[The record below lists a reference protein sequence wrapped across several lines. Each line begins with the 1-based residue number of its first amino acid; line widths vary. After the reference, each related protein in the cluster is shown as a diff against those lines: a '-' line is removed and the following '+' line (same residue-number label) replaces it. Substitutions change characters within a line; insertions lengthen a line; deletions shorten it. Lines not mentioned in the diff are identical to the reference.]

1 MLVPILTLS
10 QYTTHGSRQKKPRSD
25 ECKFRCRP
33 GCSKKF
39 KTSTGRFKHLQLVQK
54 CGKWW
59 GIHSQLI
66 DEKRANDVS
75 SELSSDT
82 GLDDQQVT
90 NTIEMDISEPIL
102 YKWAHDNTEVPNM
115 SETVDE
121 DLPSQQY
128 NRLDVFVEEY
138 HGAAQVQY
146 TGPNLYDQLWDS
158 DEYYEHRKLGG
169 PYYPFSGYV
178 EWEVV
183 QWLNSLDVPM
193 EKIDRFFDLNYVS
206 LMKYCVSASSNK
218 TPGQEPAILLHFCPR
233 TQDAN

>member
-1 MLVPILTLS
+1 M
-10 QYTTHGSRQKKPRSD
+10 
-25 ECKFRCRP
+25 E
-33 GCSKKF
+33 
-39 KTSTGRFKHLQLVQK
+39 K

-66 DEKRANDVS
+66 NEKHASDVS

-90 NTIEMDISEPIL
+90 NDIEIDMNEPTSYEWTHDI
-102 YKWAHDNTEVPNM
+102 TEVPSM
-115 SETVDE
+115 SETMNE
-121 DLPSQQY
+121 DLFSQKH

-138 HGAAQVQY
+138 NGAAQVKD

-158 DEYYEHRKLGG
+158 DEYYGHRMLGG

-193 EKIDRFFDLNYVS
+193 EKIDRFFDLDYVS
-206 LMKYCVSASSNK
+206 LMKYHISASANR
-218 TPGQEPAILLHFCPR
+218 TPGQGSAVLLHLCPR

>member
-1 MLVPILTLS
+1 M
-10 QYTTHGSRQKKPRSD
+10 
-25 ECKFRCRP
+25 
-33 GCSKKF
+33 
-39 KTSTGRFKHLQLVQK
+39 QK

-66 DEKRANDVS
+66 DEKRASDVS
-75 SELSSDT
+75 SELSSDI

-90 NTIEMDISEPIL
+90 NSIEIDINEPTL
-102 YKWAHDNTEVPNM
+102 YKWAHDNTEVYDMPEAM
-115 SETVDE
+115 DE
-121 DLPSQQY
+121 DLLSQKH
-128 NRLDVFVEEY
+128 NRLDVFVEVEY
-138 HGAAQVQY
+138 HGAAQVEH

-169 PYYPFSGYV
+169 PYYPFSVYV

-193 EKIDRFFDLNYVS
+193 EKIDRFFDLTYVS
-206 LMKYCVSASSNK
+206 LMKYHISASANK
-218 TPGQEPAILLHFCPR
+218 TPGQRPAILLHLCPR